1 LTPGASLLITYK
13 THTLRNIRAIIKY
26 FFAAMLKVIRTVGMT
41 LSMYFVTHVFVFV
54 VLPLAIMVSYVHK
67 DKIPAL
73 KQWFVKILFF
83 IVGKKLEVL
92 GSGNVNP
99 NRAYVIVSNYPSF
112 YAGFALI
119 GAFPRASVV
128 AHAFMKNV
136 PLLGQVLARVGAIFV
151 QPGRAGQG
159 KKTIELHLS
168 AREAV
173 PSVIIFPEGKRTPDG
188 QIHLFRRGFI
198 SFLRQTSHEL
208 LPVTLNGLYRLK
220 PMKRFFIDPDAQPEM
235 VIHAPLGR
243 TTVSQMSD
251 EELLA
256 EALRI
261 IASVYRP

>member
-1 LTPGASLLITYK
+1 MV
-13 THTLRNIRAIIKY
+13 THAI
-26 FFAAMLKVIRTVGMT
+26 AALLKVLKVMAMT
-41 LSMYFVTHVFVFV
+41 FSLYFVTHLFVFA
-54 VLPLAIMVSYVHK
+54 VLPLAIMVSYVDK
-67 DKIPAL
+67 DKIPAM
-73 KQWFVKILFF
+73 KRWFVKILLS
-83 IVGKKLEVL
+83 IVGKKLKVL

-99 NRAYVIVSNYPSF
+99 GRAYVIVSNYPSF

-119 GAFPRASVV
+119 GAFPQASVV

-159 KKTIELHLS
+159 RKTIELHLS
-168 AREAV
+168 ARDAA

-188 QIHLFRRGFI
+188 KIHSFKRGFI
-198 SFLRQTSHEL
+198 SILRQTSHEL

-220 PMKRFFIDPDAQPEM
+220 PVKRLFIDPDAQPEM
-235 VIHAPLGR
+235 VIHAPLSR

-251 EELLA
+251 EELSA